1 MAINSAEA
9 WYAARGLPPRFK
21 LTDRAF
27 APGDLPDRLARR
39 GYECVMPTLIMTRN
53 LALRPP
59 VFDNVAISP
68 QLPALFDQALRDSSI
83 NTDDLEERRS
93 IARRLPTPAAF
104 AVRAPAGQAAAVG
117 ASAVAG
123 KLAGIFLMRTLPDE
137 RRRGHALHILRALL
151 DWAAEQGADF
161 AFLQV
166 DAGNAPAIAL
176 YEREGFN
183 ALTTYR
189 FWRKRA

>member
-1 MAINSAEA
+1 MSQPTASDIDRATITTWPATVTEERNGWFYLAAGGVTGRVNAVWPLDWRGDDIEMAINSAEA

-123 KLAGIFLMRTLPDE
+123 KLA
-137 RRRGHALHILRALL
+137 
-151 DWAAEQGADF
+151 
-161 AFLQV
+161 V
-166 DAGNAPAIAL
+166 DSDKVVQ
-176 YEREGFN
+176 
-183 ALTTYR
+183 R
-189 FWRKRA
+189 FRLSA